1 MGDAKK
7 VKAAIYDPYLDTF
20 GGGERYAMSVAHVLK
35 KQSWDVCVVWDNPG
49 MLKKLGNH
57 LGIDLSGVHVLP
69 DIGRGSGFDLIFWLS
84 DGSVPLLFGK
94 KNILHF
100 QTPFRNVGGKSFFN
114 RLKLLKI
121 NTIVCNSRFT
131 KSFIDKEYG
140 VESVVI
146 YPPVDVDNF
155 EPEKK
160 ENIILY
166 VGRFSQLQQNKGQDV
181 LIKVFKKMYKNI
193 LKDWKLV
200 LIGGSNIGTGD
211 FVQRLKS
218 LSRGYPVDILE
229 NLPFDEVRK
238 YYAKAKIF
246 WSASGYGVD
255 ENTDPQKTEHFGIVV
270 VEAQA
275 AGCVP
280 VILNTG
286 GHKEIVG
293 NNKNGILW
301 NSIDELIFS
310 TEKLVRDEVLMK
322 HLSQGARENTEQFS
336 QKRFEEEIL
345 KLVGQ

>member
-1 MGDAKK
+1 MR
-7 VKAAIYDPYLDTF
+7 AAIYDPYLDTF
-20 GGGERYAMSVAHVLK
+20 GGGERYAMSVARVLK
-35 KQSWDVCVVWDNPG
+35 KQGWDVCVVWDNPQI
-49 MLKKLGNH
+49 LEKLGSH
-57 LGIDLSGVHVLP
+57 LGIDLSGVQVMP
-69 DIGRGSGFDLIFWLS
+69 TIGRGVGFDLIFWLS
-84 DGSVPLLFGK
+84 DGSIPLLFGK

-100 QTPFRNVGGKSFFN
+100 QTPFRNVGGKSLFN

-121 NTIVCNSRFT
+121 NTIVCNSNFT

-140 VESVVI
+140 VESIVI

-155 EPEKK
+155 QPEKK

-166 VGRFSQLQQNKGQDV
+166 VGRFSQLQQSKGQDV
-181 LIKVFKKMYKNI
+181 LIKVFKRMYKN
-193 LKDWKLV
+193 LLQDWKLV
-200 LIGGSNIGTGD
+200 LIGGSTIGTGN

-229 NLPFDEVRK
+229 NLPFDQVRK

-280 VILNTG
+280 VVLNTG
-286 GHKEIVG
+286 GHKEIVE

-301 NSIDELIFS
+301 NSTEEFITS
-310 TEKLVRDEVLMK
+310 TEGLIANKALMNR
-322 HLSQGARENTEQFS
+322 LSQRARENAKQFS
-336 QKRFEEEIL
+336 EQRFEEEIL
-345 KLVGQ
+345 KLV